1 MAFPLSYSTV
11 VSLASAAPQRD
22 AAAALVRVQDW
33 LRGRR
38 ADTVP
43 VGELGLTFRVPFGRA
58 GWDILAG
65 IDGGRAY
72 VSPNVADVKAVAEFS
87 FKRFFIICITMAGVL
102 GVVATTYLG
111 PVPAV
116 FVAALAWAWI
126 FGANYAFSVSRLRSR
141 FARVVHGEI

>member
-1 MAFPLSYSTV
+1 MGFPLSYSTV

-38 ADTVP
+38 ADTAP
-43 VGELGLTFRVPFGRA
+43 VGQLGLTFRVPFGRA

-65 IDGGRAY
+65 IDGGRAH
-72 VSPNVADVKAVAEFS
+72 VRPNVADVQAVAEFS
-87 FKRFFIICITMAGVL
+87 FKRFFIICSTMAAAFGVL
-102 GVVATTYLG
+102 ATTYLG
-111 PVPAV
+111 LGPGVL
-116 FVAALAWAWI
+116 VAAIAWAWI
-126 FGANYAFSVSRLRSR
+126 FGANYALSASRLRSR

>member
-43 VGELGLTFRVPFGRA
+43 VGQLGLTFRVPFGRA

-72 VSPNVADVKAVAEFS
+72 VSPSVADVQAVAEFS
-87 FKRFFIICITMAGVL
+87 FKRFFIISGTMAAVL
-102 GVVATTYLG
+102 GVLATAFIGLAA
-111 PVPAV
+111 AV
-116 FVAALAWAWI
+116 LVAALAWAWI
-126 FGANYAFSVSRLRSR
+126 FGANYALSVSRLRSR